1 MVNDKPLKAVVHYN
15 ICSYLD
21 ATQDCGANFVTRAY
35 VLDADKKCVNLIP
48 WDDSA
53 NEYQLISQVDPQ
65 VKDTDGFFINSKSS
79 NFKVKM
85 VCDPEVKSPLFDFVG
100 PVLVIKASDACGT
113 VDQVSRYIAS
123 NRIVFCLLFIA
134 LGLALL
140 FFGGYKWDLIL
151 GIFGFLTGVGAVLF
165 FFYTVVEFKSN
176 TTSFAVIGALALVI
190 GGIVGYLAYN
200 STAISYIIIGFPS
213 GYILTYLLL
222 VFLKANLEEWQ
233 RYGLQV
239 LCGLLLAIICMLLG
253 KRLMIILTSLI
264 GGILVT
270 FYFGYMVNVL
280 PSFTTILD
288 QIKNGSK
295 LVS

>member
-1 MVNDKPLKAVVHYN
+1 MVNDKPIKAVVNYN

-21 ATQDCGANFVTRAY
+21 ATKDCGPDFATHAY
-35 VLDADKKCVNLIP
+35 ILDADKKCINLIP
-48 WDDSA
+48 SDSSDDTL
-53 NEYQLISQVDPQ
+53 QLISKVDPQ
-65 VKDTDGFFINSKSS
+65 AKNTDGFFINSKIS
-79 NFKVKM
+79 NFKAKL
-85 VCDPEVKSPLFDFVG
+85 VCDPEVKSPLFDFAG
-100 PVLVIKASDACGT
+100 PVLVIKAADACGT
-113 VDQVSRYIAS
+113 VDQVSMYIAK
-123 NRIVFCLLFIA
+123 NRIVFCLLFIV
-134 LGLALL
+134 LGLSLL

-165 FFYTVVEFKSN
+165 FFYTVVSFNSN
-176 TTSFAVIGALALVI
+176 PTSFAVIGALALVI
-190 GGIVGYLAYN
+190 GGIIGYLAYN

-222 VFLKANLEEWQ
+222 VFMKATLEEWQ

-239 LCGLLLAIICMLLG
+239 LGGLLLAIICMLLG

-270 FYFGYMVNVL
+270 FYFGYMVNAL
-280 PSFTTILD
+280 PSFTSIFN
-288 QIKNGSK
+288 QIKNGEK